1 MIIPATM
8 STISSIVCV
17 VIVVISVWRRR
28 DGDDVLKEAGDDGET
43 AAEEAE
49 C

>member
-1 MIIPATM
+1 M
-8 STISSIVCV
+8 STVSSAVRV

-28 DGDDVLKEAGDDGET
+28 GRDDELEEAGDDRET